1 MTVAEI
7 IILIIGAVL
16 FTASFFIPDKSEKN
30 ITGIIDEESA
40 RRAVSEAVSQEMKRI
55 RTTIDEATEESISD
69 NKDKM
74 ERYMD
79 RLTNEKMMAVNE
91 YSDTVL
97 EQIHK
102 DHQEAVFLYDMIDS
116 KYSQVKNTAAEIN
129 QIEKSV
135 RKLSE
140 DIPKEDVR
148 KVSRETTSSS
158 VKDMP
163 KSVIKEQA
171 KPVKP
176 VKPLPKKVEVTTELK
191 KPEYT
196 VSFEPLE
203 VETASIS
210 EPAEEKIAEKT
221 MVMTTEKIIPE
232 SVGIVTSDASLEDK
246 PEPVTEKP
254 APSYENTSEESVPAG
269 GVELMFDSDSNSM
282 NNNDRILALHKE
294 GKSNMAIAKELG
306 LGVGEVKLVIDL
318 FKSY

>member
-7 IILIIGAVL
+7 IILIIGAIL
-16 FTASFFIPDKSEKN
+16 FTVSFFIPDKDGDKN
-30 ITGIIDEESA
+30 IAVVDEESA
-40 RRAVSEAVSQEMKRI
+40 RKALESAVSEEMKRI
-55 RTTIDEATEESISD
+55 RETIDEASAESIND

-116 KYSQVKNTAAEIN
+116 KYSQVKSTAAEIN

-140 DIPKEDVR
+140 EIPASAPVAEKEEPKAKKPVVN
-148 KVSRETTSSS
+148 KPE
-158 VKDMP
+158 MP
-163 KSVIKEQA
+163 KKEQPKIKA
-171 KPVKP
+171 EQPVKEQVTPKVEKPVKEAVITDEEP
-176 VKPLPKKVEVTTELK
+176 KIVEMPKKVEVTAELQ
-191 KPEYT
+191 KPDYT
-196 VSFEPLE
+196 VDFEPLDAPE
-203 VETASIS
+203 VIAEPVVET
-210 EPAEEKIAEKT
+210 
-221 MVMTTEKIIPE
+221 V
-232 SVGIVTSDASLEDK
+232 D
-246 PEPVTEKP
+246 
-254 APSYENTSEESVPAG
+254 VPAMDN

>member
-7 IILIIGAVL
+7 IILIIGAIL
-16 FTASFFIPDKSEKN
+16 FTVSFFIPDKDNGK
-30 ITGIIDEESA
+30 GVALVDEESA
-40 RRAVSEAVSQEMKRI
+40 RRAVENAVSEEMKRI
-55 RTTIDEATEESISD
+55 KETIDEATEESISD

-102 DHQEAVFLYDMIDS
+102 DHQEAVFLFDMIDS
-116 KYSQVKNTAAEIN
+116 KYTQVKSTAAEIN

-140 DIPKEDVR
+140 EMPKEPAKAEPP
-148 KVSRETTSSS
+148 KVEA
-158 VKDMP
+158 P
-163 KSVIKEQA
+163 KAAAPKAEA
-171 KPVKP
+171 PKPAA
-176 VKPLPKKVEVTTELK
+176 PLPKKVEVTTELK
-191 KPEYT
+191 KPDYS
-196 VSFEPLE
+196 VNFEPLDIEAAE
-203 VETASIS
+203 VVTAPAV
-210 EPAEEKIAEKT
+210 EEAPAEVPAAAPVAEAPA
-221 MVMTTEKIIPE
+221 EIIPE
-232 SVGIVTSDASLEDK
+232 AAA
-246 PEPVTEKP
+246 PEKTEEKKP
-254 APSYENTSEESVPAG
+254 APKASKPKKEIEVIETSSVNG
-269 GVELMFDSDSNSM
+269 IELMFDSDSNSM

>member
-7 IILIIGAVL
+7 IILIIGAIL
-16 FTASFFIPDKSEKN
+16 FTVSFFIPDKDGDKN
-30 ITGIIDEESA
+30 VSVVDEESA
-40 RRAVSEAVSQEMKRI
+40 RRALENAVSEEMKRI
-55 RTTIDEATEESISD
+55 RETIDEASAESIND

-116 KYSQVKNTAAEIN
+116 KYSQVKSTAAEIN

-140 DIPKEDVR
+140 EIPAPVA
-148 KVSRETTSSS
+148 VP
-158 VKDMP
+158 V
-163 KSVIKEQA
+163 
-171 KPVKP
+171 PVKEE
-176 VKPLPKKVEVTTELK
+176 PKKVEAPVKKEAPKKPVKEESKKVVAPVKKEDIQVIQVNEPEKEEAKPVLK
-191 KPEYT
+191 KAVEVTSELQKPDYT
-196 VSFEPLE
+196 VSFEPLDVPE
-203 VETASIS
+203 VAA
-210 EPAEEKIAEKT
+210 EPEVAEDDNS
-221 MVMTTEKIIPE
+221 VM
-232 SVGIVTSDASLEDK
+232 D
-246 PEPVTEKP
+246 
-254 APSYENTSEESVPAG
+254 N